1 MWFFVLLS
9 EVTGLSSLEMKYL
22 FFVRVVGDSMEP
34 TLKESYTVLI
44 NNNDSTI
51 RAGGGIFAVNW
62 DNKVLV
68 KHLQMNPQTN
78 EIIIKSG
85 NLNYDSMIVKPNEI
99 QIGGKVIWYGRELS
113 RFSSIICISI

>member
-99 QIGGKVIWYGRELS
+99 QVEWKVIWYGRELS
-113 RFSSIICISI
+113 